1 MSSENATPKAKP
13 QEKLRICLV
22 GQKIQVQSR
31 SSDTGLLWPLARG
44 LSKKGHEV
52 TILSSSSP
60 LKKSEIYR
68 DGIRAFYLFEGQSH
82 YKTQRFVDAVQ
93 KKFVSLHADK
103 PFDIVHCLDDG
114 GYKIGR
120 HKKNFKVCVAYDVQA
135 TTMADLFA
143 TLAENDGTLQS
154 QIKTSIKLGYR
165 FLHNYFAKDRTLL
178 DTADGLFVTTP
189 QQRTI
194 LERYFLYPDYHTYT
208 VPYGINLGDLAP
220 RAESVNFKMKNQIPE
235 EAQIILAVS
244 DFSNATELRPLLKA
258 FEKILMKDS
267 NVYLFLVGDGPRWK
281 DVEYDMLKLVL
292 GSRVNMTGPMTAEDL
307 LECISASSIYID
319 LSSRSTGLEP
329 SLIEAMAQKKIVVGS
344 ELSPIAEIIED
355 GLDGYLVRPADDLN
369 IAHLLE
375 KVLHSQ
381 EAFSVVGEAARDK
394 VLKFFNRE
402 KMIDALLDAYYQ
414 IIEKS
419 PYFKHRKKN
428 SSASQTLFA
437 KDK

>member
-1 MSSENATPKAKP
+1 MSSSK
-13 QEKLRICLV
+13 EKLRICLV

-52 TILSSSSP
+52 TILSSTTP

-68 DGIRAFYLFEGQSH
+68 DGVRAFYLFEGQSH
-82 YKTQRFVDAVQ
+82 YKTQRFVDAVH
-93 KKFVSLHADK
+93 KKFISLHKEK

-120 HKKNFKVCVAYDVQA
+120 HKKNLETCVAYDVQA
-135 TTMADLFA
+135 TTMADLFS

-154 QIKTSIKLGYR
+154 QFKTSIKLGYR
-165 FLHNYFAKDRTLL
+165 FIHNYFAKDRTLL

-220 RAESVNFKMKNQIPE
+220 REESANFKLKMQIPE
-235 EAQIILAVS
+235 DSQIILAVS
-244 DFSNATELRPLLKA
+244 DFSNALELRPLLKA
-258 FEKILMKDS
+258 FEKIIMKNS
-267 NVYLFLVGDGPRWK
+267 NIYLFLVGDGPRWK

-292 GSRVNMTGPMTAEDL
+292 GSRVIMTGSMTAEDL
-307 LECISASSIYID
+307 LDSIAASSIYVD

-329 SLIEAMAQKKIVVGS
+329 SLIEAMAQKKIVIGS

-375 KVLHSQ
+375 KILHSQ
-381 EAFSVVGEAARDK
+381 DAFALIGEAARDK

-402 KMIDALLDAYYQ
+402 KMIEALLAAYYE

-419 PYFKHRKKN
+419 PYFKHRKKITGPLQ
-428 SSASQTLFA
+428 SLFA

>member
-1 MSSENATPKAKP
+1 MS
-13 QEKLRICLV
+13 EKLRICLI

-31 SSDTGLLWPLARG
+31 QSDTGLLWPLARG

-52 TILSSSSP
+52 TILSSTTP

-68 DGIRAFYLFEGQSH
+68 DGVRAYYLFEGQSH
-82 YKTQRFVDAVQ
+82 YKTQRFVDAVH
-93 KKFVSLHADK
+93 KKFTSLHLDK

-120 HKKNFKVCVAYDVQA
+120 HKKNFKTCVAYDVQA
-135 TTMADLFA
+135 TTMSDLFS

-154 QIKTSIKLGYR
+154 QFKTSIKLGYR
-165 FLHNYFAKDRTLL
+165 FIHNYFTKDRTLL

-194 LERYFLYPDYHTYT
+194 AERYFLFPDYHTYT

-220 RAESVNFKMKNQIPE
+220 REESANFKLKMQIPE

-244 DFSNATELRPLLKA
+244 DFSNASELRPLLKA
-258 FEKILMKDS
+258 FEKIIMKNS

-281 DVEYDMLKLVL
+281 DVEYDMLKLIL
-292 GSRVNMTGPMTAEDL
+292 GSRVVMTGSMTAEDL
-307 LECISASSIYID
+307 LESITASSIYVD

-329 SLIEAMAQKKIVVGS
+329 SLIEAMAQKKIVIGS

-375 KVLHSQ
+375 KILDSQ
-381 EAFSVVGEAARDK
+381 DAFALIGEAARDK
-394 VLKFFNRE
+394 VLKFFNRD
-402 KMIDALLDAYYQ
+402 KMIDALLAAYYE

-419 PYFKHRKKN
+419 PFYKHRKKI
-428 SSASQTLFA
+428 SGPLQSLFA
-437 KDK
+437 NDK

>member
-1 MSSENATPKAKP
+1 MSSSD
-13 QEKLRICLV
+13 KLRICLI

-52 TILSSSSP
+52 TILSSTTP
-60 LKKSEIYR
+60 LHKSEIYR
-68 DGIRAFYLFEGQSH
+68 DGIRAFYLFEGQSL
-82 YKTQRFVDAVQ
+82 YKTQRFVDAVH
-93 KKFVSLHADK
+93 KKFASLHLEK

-114 GYKIGR
+114 GFKIGR
-120 HKKNFKVCVAYDVQA
+120 HKKNFKVCIAYDVQA
-135 TTMADLFA
+135 TTMSDIFS

-154 QIKTSIKLGYR
+154 QVNTAIKLGYR
-165 FLHNYFAKDRTLL
+165 FLHNYFATDRALL
-178 DTADGLFVTTP
+178 DTADGIFVTTP

-220 RAESVNFKMKNQIPE
+220 RAESANFKMKMQIPE

-244 DFSNATELRPLLKA
+244 DFTNALELRPLLKA
-258 FEKILMKDS
+258 FEKIIMKES

-292 GSRVNMTGPMTAEDL
+292 GSRVNMTGSMTAEDL
-307 LECISASSIYID
+307 LECISASAIYVD

-344 ELSPIAEIIED
+344 ELSPIAEIIQD
-355 GLDGYLVRPADDLN
+355 SIDGYLVRPADDLN

-375 KVLHSQ
+375 KILHSQ
-381 EAFSVVGEAARDK
+381 EAFAVIGEAAREK

-402 KMIDALLDAYYQ
+402 KMIDALLDAYSQ

-419 PYFKHRKKN
+419 PYFKRRKKN
-428 SSASQTLFA
+428 LAPLESPFA
-437 KDK
+437 KQK

>member
-1 MSSENATPKAKP
+1 MD
-13 QEKLRICLV
+13 KLRICLI

-44 LSKKGHEV
+44 LSKNGHEV
-52 TILSSSSP
+52 TILSTTTP
-60 LKKSEIYR
+60 LKKPEVYR
-68 DGIRAFYLFEGQSH
+68 DGVRAFYLFEGQSH
-82 YKTQRFVDAVQ
+82 YKTQRFVDAVH
-93 KKFVSLHADK
+93 KKFISLHMEK

-120 HKKNFKVCVAYDVQA
+120 HKKNFKTCVAYDVQA
-135 TTMADLFA
+135 TTMADIFS

-154 QIKTSIKLGYR
+154 QFKTSLKLGYR
-165 FLHNYFAKDRTLL
+165 FVHNYFTKDRALL
-178 DTADGLFVTTP
+178 DTADGIFVTTP
-189 QQRTI
+189 QQRMI

-220 RAESVNFKMKNQIPE
+220 RVESANFKLKMQIPE

-244 DFSNATELRPLLKA
+244 DFSNASELRPLLKA
-258 FEKILMKDS
+258 FEKIIMKNS

-281 DVEYDMLKLVL
+281 DVEYDMLKLIL
-292 GSRVNMTGPMTAEDL
+292 GSRVVMTGPMAAEDL
-307 LECISASSIYID
+307 LECISASSIYVD

-329 SLIEAMAQKKIVVGS
+329 SLIEAMAQKKIVIGS

-369 IAHLLE
+369 IAQLLE
-375 KVLHSQ
+375 KILHSQ
-381 EAFSVVGEAARDK
+381 DAFAVIGEAARDK

-402 KMIDALLDAYYQ
+402 KMIEALLAAYYQ
-414 IIEKS
+414 IITKS
-419 PYFKHRKKN
+419 PYFKHRKKII
-428 SSASQTLFA
+428 SQTLQMA
-437 KDK
+437 NNKP

>member
-1 MSSENATPKAKP
+1 M
-13 QEKLRICLV
+13 EKLRICLI

-52 TILSSSSP
+52 TILSSTTP

-68 DGIRAFYLFEGQSH
+68 DGVRAYYLFEGASH
-82 YKTQRFVDAVQ
+82 YKTQRFVDAVH
-93 KKFVSLHADK
+93 KKFTSLHLDK

-120 HKKNFKVCVAYDVQA
+120 HKNNFKTCVAYDVQA
-135 TTMADLFA
+135 TTMSDLFS
-143 TLAENDGTLQS
+143 TLAENDGSLQS
-154 QIKTSIKLGYR
+154 QFKTSIKLGYR
-165 FLHNYFAKDRTLL
+165 FIHNFFAKDRSLL
-178 DTADGLFVTTP
+178 DTADGIFVTTP

-220 RAESVNFKMKNQIPE
+220 RQESANFKLKMQIPE

-244 DFSNATELRPLLKA
+244 DFSNALELRPLLKA
-258 FEKILMKDS
+258 FEKIIMKNS

-292 GSRVNMTGPMTAEDL
+292 GSRVIMTGSMTAEDL
-307 LECISASSIYID
+307 LECIAASSIYVD

-369 IAHLLE
+369 IAQLLE
-375 KVLHSQ
+375 KVLNEQ
-381 EAFSVVGEAARDK
+381 DAFALIGEAARDK

-402 KMIDALLDAYYQ
+402 KMIDALLAAYFQ

-419 PYFKHRKKN
+419 PYFKRRKKIAGPLQ
-428 SSASQTLFA
+428 SLFA

>member
-1 MSSENATPKAKP
+1 M
-13 QEKLRICLV
+13 EKLRICLV

-31 SSDTGLLWPLARG
+31 QSDTGLLWPLARG

-52 TILSSSSP
+52 TILSSTTP
-60 LKKSEIYR
+60 LKKAEIYR
-68 DGIRAFYLFEGQSH
+68 DGVRAYYLFEGQSH
-82 YKTQRFVDAVQ
+82 HKTQRFVDAVH
-93 KKFVSLHADK
+93 KKFTALHLDK

-120 HKKNFKVCVAYDVQA
+120 HKNNFKTCVAYDVQA
-135 TTMADLFA
+135 TTMSDLFS

-154 QIKTSIKLGYR
+154 QFKTSIKLGYR
-165 FLHNYFAKDRTLL
+165 FVHNYFTKDRTLL

-194 LERYFLYPDYHTYT
+194 LERYFLFPDYHTYT

-220 RAESVNFKMKNQIPE
+220 REESANFKLKKQIPE

-244 DFSNATELRPLLKA
+244 DFSNASELRPLLKA
-258 FEKILMKDS
+258 FEKIVMKNS

-292 GSRVNMTGPMTAEDL
+292 GSRVIMTGSMTAEDL
-307 LECISASSIYID
+307 LENIAASSIYVD

-329 SLIEAMAQKKIVVGS
+329 SLIEAMAQKKIVIGS

-355 GLDGYLVRPADDLN
+355 GIDGYLVRPADDLN
-369 IAHLLE
+369 IAQLLE
-375 KVLHSQ
+375 KILASQ
-381 EAFSVVGEAARDK
+381 DAFALIGEAARDK

-402 KMIDALLDAYYQ
+402 KMIEALLAAYFE

-419 PYFKHRKKN
+419 PFFKHRKKI
-428 SSASQTLFA
+428 SGPLQSLFA
-437 KDK
+437 KTK

>member
-1 MSSENATPKAKP
+1 M
-13 QEKLRICLV
+13 EKLRICLI

-52 TILSSSSP
+52 TILSSTTP

-68 DGIRAFYLFEGQSH
+68 DGVHAYYLFEGGSH
-82 YKTQRFVDAVQ
+82 YKTQRFVDAVH
-93 KKFVSLHADK
+93 KKFTSLHLDK

-120 HKKNFKVCVAYDVQA
+120 HKNNFKTCVAYDVQA
-135 TTMADLFA
+135 TTMSDLFS
-143 TLAENDGTLQS
+143 TLAENDGSLQS
-154 QIKTSIKLGYR
+154 QFKTSIKLGYR
-165 FLHNYFAKDRTLL
+165 FIHNFFAKDRSLL
-178 DTADGLFVTTP
+178 DTADGIFVTTP

-220 RAESVNFKMKNQIPE
+220 RQESANFKLKMQIPE

-244 DFSNATELRPLLKA
+244 DFSNALELRPLLKA
-258 FEKILMKDS
+258 FEKIIMKNS

-292 GSRVNMTGPMTAEDL
+292 GSRVIMTGSMTAEDL
-307 LECISASSIYID
+307 LECIAASSIYVD

-355 GLDGYLVRPADDLN
+355 GRDGYLVRPADDLN
-369 IAHLLE
+369 IAQLLE
-375 KVLHSQ
+375 KVLNEQ
-381 EAFSVVGEAARDK
+381 DAFALIGEAARDK

-402 KMIDALLDAYYQ
+402 KMIDALLAAYFE

-419 PYFKHRKKN
+419 PYFKRRKKI
-428 SSASQTLFA
+428 SGPLQSLFA

>member
-1 MSSENATPKAKP
+1 M
-13 QEKLRICLV
+13 EKLRICLI

-52 TILSSSSP
+52 TILSSTTP

-68 DGIRAFYLFEGQSH
+68 DGVRAYYLFEGGSH
-82 YKTQRFVDAVQ
+82 YKTQRFVDAVH
-93 KKFVSLHADK
+93 KKFTSLHLDK

-120 HKKNFKVCVAYDVQA
+120 HKNNFKTCVAYDVQA
-135 TTMADLFA
+135 TTMSDLFS
-143 TLAENDGTLQS
+143 TLAENDGSLQS
-154 QIKTSIKLGYR
+154 QFKTSIKLGYR
-165 FLHNYFAKDRTLL
+165 FIHNFFAKDRSLL
-178 DTADGLFVTTP
+178 DTADGIFVTTP

-220 RAESVNFKMKNQIPE
+220 RQESANFKLKMQIPE

-244 DFSNATELRPLLKA
+244 DFSNALELRPLLKA
-258 FEKILMKDS
+258 FEKIIMKNS

-292 GSRVNMTGPMTAEDL
+292 GSRVIMTGSMTAEDL
-307 LECISASSIYID
+307 LECIAASSIYVD

-329 SLIEAMAQKKIVVGS
+329 SLIEAMAQKKIVIGS

-369 IAHLLE
+369 IAQLLE
-375 KVLHSQ
+375 KVLNEQ
-381 EAFSVVGEAARDK
+381 DAFALIGEAARDK

-402 KMIDALLDAYYQ
+402 KMIDALLAAYFQ

-419 PYFKHRKKN
+419 PYFKRRKKI
-428 SSASQTLFA
+428 SGPLQSLFA

>member
-1 MSSENATPKAKP
+1 M
-13 QEKLRICLV
+13 EKLRICLV

-52 TILSSSSP
+52 TILSSTTP

-68 DGIRAFYLFEGQSH
+68 DGVHAYYLFEGTSH
-82 YKTQRFVDAVQ
+82 YKTQRFADAVH
-93 KKFVSLHADK
+93 KKFTSLHLDK
-103 PFDIVHCLDDG
+103 PFDIVHCLDDS

-120 HKKNFKVCVAYDVQA
+120 HKNNFKTCVAYDVQA
-135 TTMADLFA
+135 TTMSDLFS
-143 TLAENDGTLQS
+143 TLAENDGSLQL
-154 QIKTSIKLGYR
+154 QFKTSIKLGYR
-165 FLHNYFAKDRTLL
+165 FVHNFFAKDRSLL
-178 DTADGLFVTTP
+178 DTADGIFVTTP

-208 VPYGINLGDLAP
+208 VPYGVNLGDLAP
-220 RAESVNFKMKNQIPE
+220 RQESANFKLKMQLPE

-244 DFSNATELRPLLKA
+244 DFSNALELRPLLKA
-258 FEKILMKDS
+258 FEKIIMKNS

-292 GSRVNMTGPMTAEDL
+292 GSRVIMTGSMTAEDL
-307 LECISASSIYID
+307 LECIAASSIYVD

-344 ELSPIAEIIED
+344 ELSPIAEIIQD

-369 IAHLLE
+369 IAQLLE
-375 KVLHSQ
+375 KVLNKQ
-381 EAFSVVGEAARDK
+381 DAFTPIGEAARDK
-394 VLKFFNRE
+394 VVKFFNRE
-402 KMIDALLDAYYQ
+402 KMIDALLAAYNE

-419 PYFKHRKKN
+419 PYYKHRKKI
-428 SSASQTLFA
+428 SWPLQSLFA
-437 KDK
+437 KNK

>member
-1 MSSENATPKAKP
+1 MPAK
-13 QEKLRICLV
+13 EKLRICLV

-52 TILSSSSP
+52 TILSSTTP
-60 LKKSEIYR
+60 LKKAEIYR
-68 DGIRAFYLFEGQSH
+68 DGVRAYYLFEGQSH
-82 YKTQRFVDAVQ
+82 YKTQRFVDAVH
-93 KKFVSLHADK
+93 KKFISLHMEK

-120 HKKNFKVCVAYDVQA
+120 HKNNFKTCVAYDVQA
-135 TTMADLFA
+135 TTMADLFS

-154 QIKTSIKLGYR
+154 QFKTSIKLGYR
-165 FLHNYFAKDRTLL
+165 FVHNYFSKDRTLL
-178 DTADGLFVTTP
+178 DTADGIFVTTP

-220 RAESVNFKMKNQIPE
+220 REESANFKLKMQIPE
-235 EAQIILAVS
+235 DSQIILAVS

-258 FEKILMKDS
+258 FEKIVMKNS
-267 NVYLFLVGDGPRWK
+267 NIYLFLVGDGPRWK

-292 GSRVNMTGPMTAEDL
+292 GSRVIMTGSMTAEDL
-307 LECISASSIYID
+307 LDSIAASSIYVD

-329 SLIEAMAQKKIVVGS
+329 SLIEAMAQRKIVIGS

-355 GLDGYLVRPADDLN
+355 GLDGYLVRPADDQS
-369 IAHLLE
+369 IAQLLE
-375 KVLHSQ
+375 KILHSQ
-381 EAFSVVGEAARDK
+381 DAFSLIGEAAREK

-402 KMIDALLDAYYQ
+402 KMIEALLAAYYE
-414 IIEKS
+414 IIQKS
-419 PYFKHRKKN
+419 PYFKHRKKI
-428 SSASQTLFA
+428 SGPLQSLFA

>member
-1 MSSENATPKAKP
+1 MSTPK
-13 QEKLRICLV
+13 EKLRICLV

-52 TILSSSSP
+52 TILSSTTP

-68 DGIRAFYLFEGQSH
+68 DGVRAFYLFEGQSH
-82 YKTQRFVDAVQ
+82 YKTQRFVDAVH
-93 KKFVSLHADK
+93 KKFISLHMEK

-120 HKKNFKVCVAYDVQA
+120 HKKNFETCVAYDVQA
-135 TTMADLFA
+135 TTMADLFS

-154 QIKTSIKLGYR
+154 QFKTSIKLGYR
-165 FLHNYFAKDRTLL
+165 FIHNYFAKDRTLL

-220 RAESVNFKMKNQIPE
+220 REESANFKLKMQIPE
-235 EAQIILAVS
+235 DSQIILAVS
-244 DFSNATELRPLLKA
+244 DFSNASELRPLLKA
-258 FEKILMKDS
+258 FEKIIMKNS
-267 NVYLFLVGDGPRWK
+267 NIYLFLVGDGPRWK

-292 GSRVNMTGPMTAEDL
+292 GSRVIMTGSMTAEDL
-307 LECISASSIYID
+307 LDSIAASSIYVD

-329 SLIEAMAQKKIVVGS
+329 SLIEAMAQKKIVIGS

-355 GLDGYLVRPADDLN
+355 GLDGYLVRPADDLS
-369 IAHLLE
+369 IAQLLE
-375 KVLHSQ
+375 KILHSQ
-381 EAFSVVGEAARDK
+381 DAFALIGEAARDK

-402 KMIDALLDAYYQ
+402 KMIDALLAAYYE
-414 IIEKS
+414 IIAKS
-419 PYFKHRKKN
+419 PYFKHRKKITGPLQ
-428 SSASQTLFA
+428 SLFA
-437 KDK
+437 KEK